1 MDIKRFKR
9 ADQIKD
15 GAKSPRPMSAM
26 PHEGEIKVGWDP
38 DSKEL
43 LHGVVLQYRDGAWHK
58 LSEEPQPEPG
68 LCEPAG
74 TEIKWPE
81 GAKVEALPQEPLS
94 TAQSVSEAITI
105 QKGDDGRW
113 HEVKREP
120 YRYEVSVDLSPDPAD
135 ELPGVPSDDYTEPN
149 PIKFAHPETVGTDG
163 SFVSPDYKKREPFD
177 ALDKA
182 LKLMSQ
188 LHEAYDAGYAAAGRD
203 MAKANRGSIPLP
215 FSGTG
220 YLVCPECRE
229 EFNTRL
235 LGHPTARHYYRGHYA
250 LVHLLGLP

>member
-1 MDIKRFKR
+1 M
-9 ADQIKD
+9 KD
-15 GAKSPRPMSAM
+15 GAKSPRP
-26 PHEGEIKVGWDP
+26 D
-38 DSKEL
+38 
-43 LHGVVLQYRDGAWHK
+43 
-58 LSEEPQPEPG
+58 PG

-81 GAKVEALPQEPLS
+81 GAKVGALPQEPLS

-120 YRYEVSVDLSPDPAD
+120 YRYEVSVDLSDDPAD
-135 ELPGVPSDDYTEPN
+135 GLPGIPSDDYTEPN

-163 SFVSPDYKKREPFD
+163 SFVSPDYKKEGTRP
-177 ALDKA
+177 
-182 LKLMSQ
+182 LKPIPGTDLIVPPQFLKQ
-188 LHEAYDAGYAAAGRD
+188 LHETYDAGYRAAGRD
-203 MAKANRGSIPLP
+203 MAQANRGSIPLP

-220 YLVCPECRE
+220 GLVCPECRE

-235 LGHPTARHYYRGHYA
+235 LGHHTARHYYRGHYA
-250 LVHLLGLP
+250 LVHLLNEVS